1 MSLTP
6 VEVRHL
12 ELRRGL
18 FGYRRS
24 SVEKAID
31 DVADSFEAVWRE
43 RAELGERVHVLETEV
58 ARHVE
63 LETLLRS
70 TLVSAE
76 RAAQD
81 MKEQAR
87 READVIVQEAS
98 AEGRRLVRDA
108 IAEKEQLLA
117 ETHRIRAML
126 RAALEIV
133 SDGATR
139 GRRAKG
145 RRSGDVRPG
154 SSASPDSGACVDCA
168 RHYPSGVQST
178 RQPAVASRGTVR
190 LRVRV
195 SPGARRSE
203 VVGRLGDAWKL
214 RVRSAPERGRANDE
228 VAALLARTLR
238 LAARD
243 VRIVS
248 GHTSRDKLVEL
259 DRLTIEDA
267 ERRLSSGKDDI
278 A

>member
-43 RAELGERVHVLETEV
+43 RAELGERVHTLETEV

-87 READVIVQEAS
+87 RESDVIVQEAS
-98 AEGRRLVRDA
+98 AEGRRLLRDA
-108 IAEKEQLLA
+108 ISDKEQLLA
-117 ETHRIRAML
+117 ETHRIRTML

-133 SDGATR
+133 SDGAPGAAAGGAAEPAEEPGPPEIQR
-139 GRRAKG
+139 VAGSRRPCRLRATILLACSRLGKG
-145 RRSGDVRPG
+145 AVRPPPEGASCSASGFRPARAARWSSGGSAMPG
-154 SSASPDSGACVDCA
+154 SSASALC
-168 RHYPSGVQST
+168 PSEDGPTT
-178 RQPAVASRGTVR
+178 R
-190 LRVRV
+190 
-195 SPGARRSE
+195 
-203 VVGRLGDAWKL
+203 
-214 RVRSAPERGRANDE
+214 
-228 VAALLARTLR
+228 
-238 LAARD
+238 
-243 VRIVS
+243 
-248 GHTSRDKLVEL
+248 
-259 DRLTIEDA
+259 
-267 ERRLSSGKDDI
+267 
-278 A
+278 

>member
-31 DVADSFEAVWRE
+31 DVADSFETVWRE

-98 AEGRRLVRDA
+98 AEGRRLVRDG
-108 IAEKEQLLA
+108 IAEKEQLIA
-117 ETHRIRAML
+117 ETHRIRSML

-133 SDGATR
+133 SDGASEA
-139 GRRAKG
+139 GEAKEA
-145 RRSGDVRPG
+145 
-154 SSASPDSGACVDCA
+154 ASP
-168 RHYPSGVQST
+168 
-178 RQPAVASRGTVR
+178 
-190 LRVRV
+190 
-195 SPGARRSE
+195 PGIQ
-203 VVGRLGDAWKL
+203 
-214 RVRSAPERGRANDE
+214 
-228 VAALLARTLR
+228 R
-238 LAARD
+238 LA
-243 VRIVS
+243 
-248 GHTSRDKLVEL
+248 G
-259 DRLTIEDA
+259 
-267 ERRLSSGKDDI
+267 
-278 A
+278 